1 MRYYRFINIL
11 KLYYKKGRYKTMDVT
26 QVATLVNSVN
36 NEIIGASALLE
47 EDLSN
52 VVDVGKAVF
61 DATSYDK
68 YVAALVDHIGKVIFV
83 DRKYTGELASL
94 YRDNWEYGAV
104 MEKIYVTD
112 MPVAVENDS
121 WKLTN
126 GTSYDPN
133 VFTQPSVAAKFYNKK
148 TTFEVDLSIA
158 DIQVRSAFDSATQL
172 NAFISMLMN
181 SVDTAINI
189 RLEGLSER
197 VVNTLIANTIY
208 DDINDLDLT
217 KTGIKA
223 VNLLKLYNDQFD
235 PNGNNPLL
243 AADAIYTPEFIKF
256 AVYIMSQYIDRIKK
270 PSVLFNCGGL
280 LRHTPKDKQHLIM
293 LTNFKKAADVYLQS
307 ETFNEEYTA
316 LPLSETVAYWQ
327 GTGTDY
333 SFDNCS
339 KIHLDIVD
347 PTDDTKTIE
356 VEAGGVIGVLFDHWA
371 GGITNDKRRVTSNYN
386 AKAEFTNMFYKQDA
400 NYFVDLNENCV
411 MFFIGEDAGE

>member
-1 MRYYRFINIL
+1 
-11 KLYYKKGRYKTMDVT
+11 MDIT

-36 NEIIGASALLE
+36 QEIIGSSAILE

-52 VVDVGKAVF
+52 VVDVGKAIF

-68 YVAALVDHIGKVIFV
+68 YVNALVDHIGRVIFV
-83 DRKYTGELASL
+83 DRKYSGELASL

-112 MPVAVENDS
+112 LPVAIENDTY
-121 WKLTN
+121 KLTN

-133 VFTQPSVAAKFYNKK
+133 VFTQPAVAAKFYNKK

-197 VVNTLIANTIY
+197 VINTLIANTFN
-208 DDINDLDLT
+208 DDIPDLDVA

-223 VNLLKLYNDQFD
+223 VNLLKLYNDQFTSAH
-235 PNGNNPLL
+235 LTV
-243 AADAIYTPEFIKF
+243 ADCIYNAEFIRF
-256 AVYIMSQYIDRIKK
+256 AALTIAKYSERLKK
-270 PSVLFNCGGL
+270 VSTLFNCGGL
-280 LRHTPKDKQHLIM
+280 VRFTPADKQHIVL
-293 LTNFKKAADVYLQS
+293 LSDFVAAAGSYLQS
-307 ETFNEEYTA
+307 DTYHNEFTA
-316 LPLSETVAYWQ
+316 LPKAVTVPYWQ
-327 GTGTDY
+327 GSGTDY
-333 SFDNCS
+333 GFNSIS
-339 KIHLDIVD
+339 KVHIDIVD
-347 PTDDTKTIE
+347 PADNTKTIK
-356 VEAGGVIGVLFDHWA
+356 VELPGVLGVIFDHDA
-371 GGITNDKRRVTSNYN
+371 AGITNDKRRVTSNYN

-400 NYFVDLNENCV
+400 NYFVDLNENAV
-411 MFFIGEDAGE
+411 VFFVGA

>member
-1 MRYYRFINIL
+1 
-11 KLYYKKGRYKTMDVT
+11 MDIT

-36 NEIIGASALLE
+36 NEIIGSSAILE

-52 VVDVGKAVF
+52 VVDVGKAIF
-61 DATSYDK
+61 DATSYDN
-68 YVAALVDHIGKVIFV
+68 YVKSLVDHIGRVIFV
-83 DRKYTGELASL
+83 DRKYSGSLASL

-112 MPVAVENDS
+112 LPVAVENDT

-148 TTFEVDLSIA
+148 STFEVDLSIA

-197 VVNTLIANTIY
+197 VINTLIANTVY
-208 DDINDLDLT
+208 DDISDLDPS

-223 VNLLKLYNDQFD
+223 VNLLKLYNDQFS
-235 PNGNNPLL
+235 PSPALTV
-243 AADAIYTPEFIKF
+243 ADAIYNAEFIRF
-256 AVYIMSQYIDRIKK
+256 AALIMGRYTERLKK
-270 PSVLFNCGGL
+270 VSTLFNCGGL
-280 LRHTPKDKQHLIM
+280 VRFTPSDKQHFIL
-293 LTNFKKAADVYLQS
+293 LSDFAAAAGAYLQS
-307 ETFNEEYTA
+307 DTYHNEFTA
-316 LPLSETVAYWQ
+316 LPKAITVPYWQ
-327 GTGTDY
+327 GSGTAYD
-333 SFDNCS
+333 FDSIS
-339 KIHLDIVD
+339 KVHIDIVD
-347 PTDDTKTIE
+347 PTDDTKTVE
-356 VEAGGVIGVLFDHWA
+356 VEWGGVLGVVFDHDA
-371 GGITNDKRRVTSNYN
+371 AGITNDKRRVTSNYN

-411 MFFIGEDAGE
+411 VFFIGEGA

>member
-1 MRYYRFINIL
+1 
-11 KLYYKKGRYKTMDVT
+11 MDIT

-36 NEIIGASALLE
+36 NEIIGSSAILA

-52 VVDVGKAVF
+52 VVDVGKAIF

-68 YVAALVDHIGKVIFV
+68 YVNALVDHIGRVIFV
-83 DRKYTGELASL
+83 DRKYSGSLASL

-112 MPVAVENDS
+112 LPVAIENDT
-121 WKLTN
+121 WKLQN

-197 VVNTLIANTIY
+197 VINTLIANTFN
-208 DDINDLDLT
+208 DDIPDLDVS

-223 VNLLKLYNDQFD
+223 VNLLKLYNDQFT
-235 PNGNNPLL
+235 PATPLTV
-243 AADAIYTPEFIKF
+243 ANCMYNAEFIRF
-256 AVYIMSQYIDRIKK
+256 AALIIAKYSERLKK
-270 PSVLFNCGGL
+270 VSTLFNCGGL
-280 LRHTPKDKQHLIM
+280 VRFTPADKQHIIL
-293 LTNFKKAADVYLQS
+293 LSDFVAAAGSYLQS
-307 ETFNEEYTA
+307 DTYHNEFTA
-316 LPLSETVAYWQ
+316 LPKAITVPYWQ
-327 GTGTDY
+327 GSGTDY
-333 SFDNCS
+333 SFDSIS
-339 KIHLDIVD
+339 KVHVDIVD
-347 PTDDTKTIE
+347 PSDATKTIE
-356 VEAGGVIGVLFDHWA
+356 VKLPGVLGVIFDHDA
-371 GGITNDKRRVTSNYN
+371 AGITNDKRRVTSNYN

-400 NYFVDLNENCV
+400 NYFVDLNENAV
-411 MFFIGEDAGE
+411 VFFVGAGA

>member
-1 MRYYRFINIL
+1 
-11 KLYYKKGRYKTMDVT
+11 MDVT

-36 NEIIGASALLE
+36 SEIIGASALLE
-47 EDLSN
+47 ENLSN

-83 DRKYTGELASL
+83 DRKYSGELASL

-112 MPVAVENDS
+112 MPVAVENDT

-133 VFTQPSVAAKFYNKK
+133 VFTQPNVAAKFYNKK

-189 RLEGLSER
+189 RLEGLAER

-208 DDINDLDLT
+208 DDIPDLDLK
-217 KTGIKA
+217 KTGTKA
-223 VNLLKLYNDQFD
+223 INLLKLYNDQFD
-235 PNGNNPLL
+235 PNHSNPLL
-243 AADAIYTPEFIKF
+243 AADALYTPEFIRF
-256 AVYIMSQYIDRIKK
+256 ASLTMAKTLDRIRK
-270 PSVLFNCGGL
+270 PSILFNCGSL
-280 LRHTPKDKQHLIM
+280 LRHTPKEMQHFIL
-293 LTNFKKAADVYLQS
+293 LSDFKRAADVYLQS
-307 ETFNEEYTA
+307 DTFNEEYTA
-316 LPLSETVAYWQ
+316 LPLADSVPYWQ
-327 GTGTDY
+327 GSGTNY
-333 SFDNCS
+333 GFDSIS
-339 KIHLDIVD
+339 KVHLDIVD
-347 PTDDTKTIE
+347 PSDDTKTVE
-356 VEAGGVIGVLFDHWA
+356 VEADGIIGVVFDHWA

-411 MFFIGEDAGE
+411 VFFIGDDAGA

>member
-1 MRYYRFINIL
+1 
-11 KLYYKKGRYKTMDVT
+11 MDVT
-26 QVATLVNSVN
+26 QVATLVNNVN
-36 NEIIGASALLE
+36 SEIIGASALLE

-68 YVAALVDHIGKVIFV
+68 YVNALVDHIGRVIFV
-83 DRKYTGELASL
+83 DRKYAGSLASL

-112 MPVAVENDS
+112 MPVAIENDS

-197 VVNTLIANTIY
+197 VINTLIANTVY
-208 DDINDLDLT
+208 DDIPDSDWT

-235 PNGNNPLL
+235 PNGNDPLL
-243 AADAIYTPEFIKF
+243 KADAIYNPEFIRF
-256 AVYIMSQYIDRIKK
+256 ASLTIAKYVERLTKVST
-270 PSVLFNCGGL
+270 LFNCGSL
-280 LRHTPKDKQHLIM
+280 VRFTPKDKQHLI
-293 LTNFKKAADVYLQS
+293 LLSDFVASAGSYLQS
-307 ETFNEEYTA
+307 ETYHNEFTA
-316 LPLSETVAYWQ
+316 LPKAITVPYWQ
-327 GTGTDY
+327 GSGTDY
-333 SFDNCS
+333 SFDNIS
-339 KIHLDIVD
+339 TVHIDIVD
-347 PTDDTKTIE
+347 PTDDTKTVE
-356 VEAGGVIGVLFDHWA
+356 VDIDGVIGVAFDHDA
-371 GGITNDKRRVTSNYN
+371 AGITNDKRRVTSNYN

-411 MFFIGEDAGE
+411 VFFIGDDAGE

>member
-1 MRYYRFINIL
+1 
-11 KLYYKKGRYKTMDVT
+11 MDVT

-47 EDLSN
+47 ENLSN

-83 DRKYTGELASL
+83 DRKYSGELASL

-112 MPVAVENDS
+112 MPVAVENDT

-181 SVDTAINI
+181 AVDTAINI
-189 RLEGLSER
+189 RLEGLAER
-197 VVNTLIANTIY
+197 VVNTLAANVVY
-208 DDINDLDLT
+208 DDIPDLDPA
-217 KTGIKA
+217 KTGTKA
-223 VNLLKLYNDQFD
+223 INLLKLYNDQFD
-235 PNGNNPLL
+235 PDGNNPL
-243 AADAIYTPEFIKF
+243 AVADALYTPEFIRF
-256 AVYIMSQYIDRIKK
+256 ASLVIAKTLDRIKK

-280 LRHTPKDKQHLIM
+280 LRHTPREMQHLI
-293 LTNFKKAADVYLQS
+293 LLSDFKRAADSYLQS
-307 ETFNEEYTA
+307 DTYHNEFTA
-316 LPLSETVAYWQ
+316 LPLADSVPYWQ
-327 GTGTDY
+327 GSGTDY
-333 SFDNCS
+333 GFDNIS

-347 PTDDTKTIE
+347 
-356 VEAGGVIGVLFDHWA
+356 L
-371 GGITNDKRRVTSNYN
+371 
-386 AKAEFTNMFYKQDA
+386 
-400 NYFVDLNENCV
+400 
-411 MFFIGEDAGE
+411 

>member
-1 MRYYRFINIL
+1 
-11 KLYYKKGRYKTMDVT
+11 MDIT

-36 NEIIGASALLE
+36 NEIIGGSALLE

-83 DRKYTGELASL
+83 DRKYNGELASL

-133 VFTQPSVAAKFYNKK
+133 VFTQPNVAAKFYNKK

-189 RLEGLSER
+189 RLEGLAER
-197 VVNTLIANTIY
+197 VVNTLIANTVY
-208 DDINDLDLT
+208 DDIPDLDPA
-217 KTGIKA
+217 KTGTKA
-223 VNLLKLYNDQFD
+223 INLLKLYNDQFD
-235 PNGNNPLL
+235 PNGNDPLTVDEAL
-243 AADAIYTPEFIKF
+243 YTPEFIRF
-256 AVYIMSQYIDRIKK
+256 ASLTMAKTLDRIRK
-270 PSVLFNCGGL
+270 PSILFNCGGL
-280 LRHTPKDKQHLIM
+280 VRHTPKDMQHFIL
-293 LTNFKKAADVYLQS
+293 LSDFKRAADVYLQS
-307 ETFNEEYTA
+307 DTFNEEYTA
-316 LPLSETVAYWQ
+316 LPLADSVPYWQ
-327 GTGTDY
+327 GSGTDY
-333 SFDNCS
+333 GFDSIS
-339 KIHLDIVD
+339 KVHLDIVD
-347 PTDDTKTIE
+347 PSDDTKTVE
-356 VEAGGVIGVLFDHWA
+356 VEWSGVLGVVFDHWA

-400 NYFVDLNENCV
+400 NYFVDLNENAV
-411 MFFIGEDAGE
+411 VFFIGETAGE

>member
-1 MRYYRFINIL
+1 
-11 KLYYKKGRYKTMDVT
+11 MDVT

-36 NEIIGASALLE
+36 QEIIGASALLE

-68 YVAALVDHIGKVIFV
+68 YVGALVDHIGRVIFV
-83 DRKYTGELASL
+83 DRKYAGSLASL

-197 VVNTLIANTIY
+197 VINTLIANTLY
-208 DDINDLDLT
+208 DDISDLDLT

-235 PNGNNPLL
+235 PNGSDPLL
-243 AADAIYTPEFIKF
+243 KADAIYNPEFIRF
-256 AVYIMSQYIDRIKK
+256 ASLTIAKYIERLKK
-270 PSVLFNCGGL
+270 VSTLFNCGGL
-280 LRHTPKDKQHLIM
+280 VRFTPKDKQHVVL
-293 LTNFKKAADVYLQS
+293 LSDFVAAAGSYLQS
-307 ETFNEEYTA
+307 DTYHNEFTG
-316 LPLSETVAYWQ
+316 LPDAVTVPYWQ
-327 GTGTDY
+327 GSGTDY
-333 SFDNCS
+333 SFDNIS
-339 KIHLDIVD
+339 KIHIDIVD
-347 PTDDTKTIE
+347 PTDDTKTVE
-356 VEAGGVIGVLFDHWA
+356 VEVDGVIGVVFDHDA
-371 GGITNDKRRVTSNYN
+371 AGITNDKRRVTSNYN

>member
-1 MRYYRFINIL
+1 
-11 KLYYKKGRYKTMDVT
+11 MDIT

-36 NEIIGASALLE
+36 NEIIGSSAILA

-52 VVDVGKAVF
+52 VVDVGKAIF

-68 YVAALVDHIGKVIFV
+68 YVNALVDHIGRVIFV
-83 DRKYTGELASL
+83 DRKYSGSLASL

-112 MPVAVENDS
+112 LPVAIENDT
-121 WKLTN
+121 WKLQN

-197 VVNTLIANTIY
+197 VINTLIANTFN
-208 DDINDLDLT
+208 DDIPDLDVS

-223 VNLLKLYNDQFD
+223 VNLLKLYNDQFT
-235 PNGNNPLL
+235 PATPLTV
-243 AADAIYTPEFIKF
+243 ANCMYNAEFIRF
-256 AVYIMSQYIDRIKK
+256 AALIIAKYSERLKK
-270 PSVLFNCGGL
+270 VSTLFNCGGL
-280 LRHTPKDKQHLIM
+280 VRFTPADKQHIIL
-293 LTNFKKAADVYLQS
+293 LSDFVAAAGSYLQS
-307 ETFNEEYTA
+307 DTYHNEFTA
-316 LPLSETVAYWQ
+316 LPKAITVPYWQ
-327 GTGTDY
+327 GSGTDY
-333 SFDNCS
+333 SFDSIS
-339 KIHLDIVD
+339 KVHVDIVD
-347 PTDDTKTIE
+347 PSDATKTIE
-356 VEAGGVIGVLFDHWA
+356 VNLPGVLGVIFDHDA
-371 GGITNDKRRVTSNYN
+371 AGITNDKRRVTSNYN

-400 NYFVDLNENCV
+400 NYFVDLNENAV
-411 MFFIGEDAGE
+411 VFFVGAGA

>member
-1 MRYYRFINIL
+1 
-11 KLYYKKGRYKTMDVT
+11 MDIT

-36 NEIIGASALLE
+36 NEIIGGSALLE

-83 DRKYTGELASL
+83 DRKYSGELASL

-112 MPVAVENDS
+112 LPVAVENDS

-133 VFTQPSVAAKFYNKK
+133 VFTQPAVAAKFYNKK
-148 TTFEVDLSIA
+148 TTFEGDLSIA
-158 DIQVRSAFDSATQL
+158 DIHVGTAFDSATQL

-189 RLEGLSER
+189 RLEGLAES

-208 DDINDLDLT
+208 DDIPDLDLT
-217 KTGIKA
+217 KTGTKA
-223 VNLLKLYNDQFD
+223 INLLKLYNDQFD
-235 PNGNNPLL
+235 PNGSNPLL
-243 AADAIYTPEFIKF
+243 AADALYTPEFIRF
-256 AVYIMSQYIDRIKK
+256 ASLTMAKTLDRLRK
-270 PSVLFNCGGL
+270 PSILFNCGGL
-280 LRHTPKDKQHLIM
+280 VRHTPADMQHFIL
-293 LTNFKKAADVYLQS
+293 LSDFKRAADAYLQS
-307 ETFNEEYTA
+307 ETFHDEYTR
-316 LPLSETVAYWQ
+316 LPLADSVPYWQ
-327 GTGTDY
+327 GSGTDY
-333 SFDNCS
+333 GFDSIS

-347 PTDDTKTIE
+347 PSDDTKTVE
-356 VEAGGVIGVLFDHWA
+356 VEADGVIGVAFDHWA
-371 GGITNDKRRVTSNYN
+371 GGITNDKRRVTQNYN

-411 MFFIGEDAGE
+411 VFFIGDDAGE

>member
-1 MRYYRFINIL
+1 
-11 KLYYKKGRYKTMDVT
+11 MDVT

-36 NEIIGASALLE
+36 NEIIGGSALLE
-47 EDLSN
+47 ENLSN

-83 DRKYTGELASL
+83 DRKYSGELASL

-104 MEKIYVTD
+104 MEKVYVTD
-112 MPVAVENDS
+112 MPVAVENDT

-181 SVDTAINI
+181 AVDTAINI
-189 RLEGLSER
+189 RLEGLAER
-197 VVNTLIANTIY
+197 VVNTLAANVFY
-208 DDINDLDLT
+208 DDIPDQDLG
-217 KTGIKA
+217 KTGTKA
-223 VNLLKLYNDQFD
+223 INLLKLYNDQFGTTID
-235 PNGNNPLL
+235 VD
-243 AADAIYTPEFIKF
+243 DALYTPDFIRF
-256 AVYIMSQYIDRIKK
+256 ASLVIARTCDRIKK
-270 PSVLFNCGGL
+270 PSVLFNCGSL
-280 LRHTPKDKQHLIM
+280 VRHTPRDMQHLV
-293 LTNFKKAADVYLQS
+293 LLSDFKRCADSYLMS
-307 ETFNEEYTA
+307 DTYHNEFVS
-316 LPLSETVAYWQ
+316 LPLADSVPYWQ
-327 GTGTDY
+327 GSGTDY
-333 SFDNCS
+333 AFDSIS
-339 KIHLDIVD
+339 KIHMDIVD
-347 PTDDTKTIE
+347 PTDDSKTVE
-356 VEAGGVIGVLFDHWA
+356 VELSGVLGVLFDHWA
-371 GGITNDKRRVTSNYN
+371 GGINCPSRRVTTNYN

-411 MFFIGEDAGE
+411 VFFIGDDAGE

>member
-1 MRYYRFINIL
+1 
-11 KLYYKKGRYKTMDVT
+11 MDIT

-36 NEIIGASALLE
+36 NEIIGGSALLE

-83 DRKYTGELASL
+83 DRKYSGELASL

-112 MPVAVENDS
+112 LPVAVENDS

-133 VFTQPSVAAKFYNKK
+133 VFTQPAVAAKFYNKK

-189 RLEGLSER
+189 RLEGLAER

-208 DDINDLDLT
+208 DDIPDLDLT
-217 KTGIKA
+217 KTGTKA
-223 VNLLKLYNDQFD
+223 INLLKLYNDQFD
-235 PNGNNPLL
+235 PNGSNPLL
-243 AADAIYTPEFIKF
+243 AADALYTPEFIRF
-256 AVYIMSQYIDRIKK
+256 ASLTMAKTLDRLRK
-270 PSVLFNCGGL
+270 PSILFNCGGL
-280 LRHTPKDKQHLIM
+280 VRHTPSDMQHFIL
-293 LTNFKKAADVYLQS
+293 LSDFKRAADVYLQS
-307 ETFNEEYTA
+307 ETFHDEYTA
-316 LPLSETVAYWQ
+316 LPLADSVPYWQ
-327 GTGTDY
+327 GSGTDY
-333 SFDNCS
+333 GFDSIS

-347 PTDDTKTIE
+347 PSDDTKTVE
-356 VEAGGVIGVLFDHWA
+356 VEADGVIGVAFDHWA

-411 MFFIGEDAGE
+411 VFFIGDDAE

>member
-1 MRYYRFINIL
+1 
-11 KLYYKKGRYKTMDVT
+11 MDVT
-26 QVATLVNSVN
+26 QVATLVNTVN

-52 VVDVGKAVF
+52 VIDVGKAVF

-112 MPVAVENDS
+112 MPVAVENDT

-133 VFTQPSVAAKFYNKK
+133 VFTQPNVAAKFYNKK

-189 RLEGLSER
+189 RLEGLAER

-208 DDINDLDLT
+208 DDIPDLDLT
-217 KTGIKA
+217 KTGTKA
-223 VNLLKLYNDQFD
+223 INLLKLYNDQFD
-235 PNGNNPLL
+235 PNGSNPLA
-243 AADAIYTPEFIKF
+243 AADALYTPEFIRF
-256 AVYIMSQYIDRIKK
+256 ASLTMAKTLDRIRK
-270 PSVLFNCGGL
+270 PSILFNCGSL
-280 LRHTPKDKQHLIM
+280 LRHTPKDMQHFIL
-293 LTNFKKAADVYLQS
+293 LSDFKRAADVYLQS
-307 ETFNEEYTA
+307 DTFNEEYTA
-316 LPLSETVAYWQ
+316 LPLADSVPYWQ
-327 GTGTDY
+327 GSGTDY
-333 SFDNCS
+333 GFDSIS

-347 PTDDTKTIE
+347 PSDDTKTVE
-356 VEAGGVIGVLFDHWA
+356 VEVDGVIGVVFDHWA

-411 MFFIGEDAGE
+411 VFFIGDDAGE

>member
-1 MRYYRFINIL
+1 
-11 KLYYKKGRYKTMDVT
+11 MDVT

-52 VVDVGKAVF
+52 VIDVGKAVF

-83 DRKYTGELASL
+83 DRKYSGELASL

-112 MPVAVENDS
+112 MPVAVENDT

-133 VFTQPSVAAKFYNKK
+133 VFTQPNVAAKFYNKK

-189 RLEGLSER
+189 RLEGLAER

-208 DDINDLDLT
+208 DDIPDLDLT
-217 KTGIKA
+217 KTGTKA
-223 VNLLKLYNDQFD
+223 INLLKLYNDQFD
-235 PNGNNPLL
+235 PNGSNPLA
-243 AADAIYTPEFIKF
+243 AADALYTPEFIRF
-256 AVYIMSQYIDRIKK
+256 ASLTMAKTLDRIRK
-270 PSVLFNCGGL
+270 PSILFNCGSL
-280 LRHTPKDKQHLIM
+280 LRHTPKEMQHFIL
-293 LTNFKKAADVYLQS
+293 LSDFKRAADVYLQS
-307 ETFNEEYTA
+307 DTFNEEYTA
-316 LPLSETVAYWQ
+316 LPLADSVPYWQ
-327 GTGTDY
+327 GSGTDY
-333 SFDNCS
+333 GFDSIS
-339 KIHLDIVD
+339 KVHLDIVD
-347 PTDDTKTIE
+347 PSDDTKTVE
-356 VEAGGVIGVLFDHWA
+356 VEADGIIGVVFDHWA

-411 MFFIGEDAGE
+411 VFFIGDDAGE

>member
-1 MRYYRFINIL
+1 
-11 KLYYKKGRYKTMDVT
+11 MDVT
-26 QVATLVNSVN
+26 QVATLVNNVN
-36 NEIIGASALLE
+36 LEIIGSSALLE

-68 YVAALVDHIGKVIFV
+68 YVNALVDHIGRVIFV
-83 DRKYTGELASL
+83 DRKYAGSLASL

-112 MPVAVENDS
+112 LPVAIENDS

-197 VVNTLIANTIY
+197 VINTLIANTVY
-208 DDINDLDLT
+208 DDIPDSDWT

-235 PNGNNPLL
+235 PNGNDPLL
-243 AADAIYTPEFIKF
+243 KEDAIYNPEFIRF
-256 AVYIMSQYIDRIKK
+256 ASLTIAKYVERLTKVST
-270 PSVLFNCGGL
+270 LFNCGSL
-280 LRHTPKDKQHLIM
+280 VRFTPKDKQHLI
-293 LTNFKKAADVYLQS
+293 LLSDFVASAGSYLQS
-307 ETFNEEYTA
+307 ETYHNEFTA
-316 LPLSETVAYWQ
+316 LPKAITVPYWQ
-327 GTGTDY
+327 GSGTDY
-333 SFDNCS
+333 SFDS
-339 KIHLDIVD
+339 ISTVHVDIVD
-347 PTDDTKTIE
+347 PTDDTKT
-356 VEAGGVIGVLFDHWA
+356 VEIDIDGVIGVAFDHDA
-371 GGITNDKRRVTSNYN
+371 AGITNDKRRVTSAYN

-411 MFFIGEDAGE
+411 VFFIGDDAS

>member
-1 MRYYRFINIL
+1 
-11 KLYYKKGRYKTMDVT
+11 MDVT
-26 QVATLVNSVN
+26 QVATLVNNVN
-36 NEIIGASALLE
+36 SEIIGASALLE

-83 DRKYTGELASL
+83 DRKYSGELVSL

-112 MPVAVENDS
+112 MPVAIENDS

-189 RLEGLSER
+189 RLEGLAER
-197 VVNTLIANTIY
+197 VVNTLAANVIY
-208 DDINDLDLT
+208 DDISDLDPA
-217 KTGIKA
+217 KTGTKA
-223 VNLLKLYNDQFD
+223 INLLKLYNDQFD

-243 AADAIYTPEFIKF
+243 AADALYTPEFIRF
-256 AVYIMSQYIDRIKK
+256 ASLVIAKTMDRIKK
-270 PSVLFNCGGL
+270 PSTLFNCGGL
-280 LRHTPKDKQHLIM
+280 VRHTPRDMQHLI
-293 LTNFKKAADVYLQS
+293 LLSDFKRAADSYLQS
-307 ETFNEEYTA
+307 DTYHNEFTA
-316 LPLSETVAYWQ
+316 LPLADSVPYWQ
-327 GTGTDY
+327 GSGTDY
-333 SFDNCS
+333 GFDSIS
-339 KIHLDIVD
+339 KIHIDIVD
-347 PTDDTKTIE
+347 PTDDTKTVE
-356 VEAGGVIGVLFDHWA
+356 VEWDGILGVAFDHWA

-386 AKAEFTNMFYKQDA
+386 AKAEFTNLFYKQDA

-411 MFFIGEDAGE
+411 VFFIGEDAGE

>member
-1 MRYYRFINIL
+1 
-11 KLYYKKGRYKTMDVT
+11 MDIT

-36 NEIIGASALLE
+36 NEIIGGSALLE

-83 DRKYTGELASL
+83 DRKYSGELASL

-133 VFTQPSVAAKFYNKK
+133 VFTQPNVAAKFYNKK

-189 RLEGLSER
+189 RLEGLAER
-197 VVNTLIANTIY
+197 VVNTLIANTVY
-208 DDINDLDLT
+208 DDIPDLDPA
-217 KTGIKA
+217 KTGTKA
-223 VNLLKLYNDQFD
+223 INLLKLYNDQFD
-235 PNGNNPLL
+235 PNGNDPLTVDEAL
-243 AADAIYTPEFIKF
+243 YTPEFIRF
-256 AVYIMSQYIDRIKK
+256 ASLTMAKTLDRIRK
-270 PSVLFNCGGL
+270 PSILFNCGGL
-280 LRHTPKDKQHLIM
+280 VRHTPKDMQHFIL
-293 LTNFKKAADVYLQS
+293 LSDFKRAADVYLQS
-307 ETFNEEYTA
+307 DTFNEEYTA
-316 LPLSETVAYWQ
+316 LPLADSVPYWQ
-327 GTGTDY
+327 GSGTDY
-333 SFDNCS
+333 GFDSIS
-339 KIHLDIVD
+339 KVHLDIVD
-347 PTDDTKTIE
+347 PSDDTKTVE
-356 VEAGGVIGVLFDHWA
+356 VEWSGVLGVVFDHWA

-400 NYFVDLNENCV
+400 NYFVDLNENAV
-411 MFFIGEDAGE
+411 VFFIGETAGE

>member
-1 MRYYRFINIL
+1 
-11 KLYYKKGRYKTMDVT
+11 MDVT

-36 NEIIGASALLE
+36 NEMIGASALLE

-61 DATSYDK
+61 DSTSYDK

-83 DRKYTGELASL
+83 DRKYAGELASL

-189 RLEGLSER
+189 RLEGLAER
-197 VVNTLIANTIY
+197 VVNTLIANTVY
-208 DDINDLDLT
+208 DDISDLDPA
-217 KTGIKA
+217 KTGVKA
-223 VNLLKLYNDQFD
+223 INLLKLYNDQFD
-235 PNGNNPLL
+235 PNGNDPLTVDEAL
-243 AADAIYTPEFIKF
+243 YTPEFIRF
-256 AVYIMSQYIDRIKK
+256 ASLTMAKTLDRIRK

-280 LRHTPKDKQHLIM
+280 LRHTPKDMQHFIL
-293 LTNFKKAADVYLQS
+293 LSDFKRAADVYLQS
-307 ETFNEEYTA
+307 DTFNEEYTA
-316 LPLSETVAYWQ
+316 LPLADSVPYWQ
-327 GTGTDY
+327 GSGTDY
-333 SFDNCS
+333 SFDNIS
-339 KIHLDIVD
+339 KVHLDIVD
-347 PTDDTKTIE
+347 PSDDTKTVE
-356 VEAGGVIGVLFDHWA
+356 VEWGGVLGVVFDHWA

-411 MFFIGEDAGE
+411 VFFIGEKAGE

>member
-1 MRYYRFINIL
+1 
-11 KLYYKKGRYKTMDVT
+11 MDIT

-36 NEIIGASALLE
+36 NEIIGGSALLE

-83 DRKYTGELASL
+83 DRKYSGELASL

-133 VFTQPSVAAKFYNKK
+133 VFTQPNVAAKFYNKK

-189 RLEGLSER
+189 RLEGLAER
-197 VVNTLIANTIY
+197 VVNTLIANTVY
-208 DDINDLDLT
+208 DDIPDLDPA
-217 KTGIKA
+217 KTGTKA
-223 VNLLKLYNDQFD
+223 INLLKLYNDQFD
-235 PNGNNPLL
+235 PNGADPLTVDEAL
-243 AADAIYTPEFIKF
+243 YTPEFIRF
-256 AVYIMSQYIDRIKK
+256 ASLTMAKTLDRIRK
-270 PSVLFNCGGL
+270 PSILFNCGGL
-280 LRHTPKDKQHLIM
+280 VRHTPKDMQHFIL
-293 LTNFKKAADVYLQS
+293 LSDFKRAADVYLQS
-307 ETFNEEYTA
+307 DTFNEEYTA
-316 LPLSETVAYWQ
+316 LPLADSVPYWQ
-327 GTGTDY
+327 GSGTDY
-333 SFDNCS
+333 GFDSIS
-339 KIHLDIVD
+339 KVHLDIVD
-347 PTDDTKTIE
+347 PSDDTKTVE
-356 VEAGGVIGVLFDHWA
+356 VEWSGVLGVVFDHWA

-400 NYFVDLNENCV
+400 NYFVDLNENAV
-411 MFFIGEDAGE
+411 VFFIGETAGE